1 MFAHTQFQLAV
12 AADQIRQ
19 GFVLAVAIAA
29 ISVDSTTII
38 TLLSNID
45 KVIATEGNL
54 GTLGRK
60 ARLIEGALP
69 ADRNYAVHAAIVA
82 SRIAVVTL
90 LSGGVVDSISAVVVP
105 DAEGRPLGVGRKAD
119 PA

>member
-1 MFAHTQFQLAV
+1 MFAHTQFQFAV

-29 ISVDSTTII
+29 ITVDSIAI
-38 TLLSNID
+38 VTLFPNID
-45 KVIATEGNL
+45 KVIAAEGNL

-69 ADRNYAVHAAIVA
+69 ASGDDAVHAAIVA
-82 SRIAVVTL
+82 SRIAVVAL
-90 LSGGVVDSISAVVVP
+90 LSGGVVDSISAVVIP
-105 DAEGRPLGVGRKAD
+105 DAEGRPLDVGRKAD